1 MRSQAYLMCL
11 WPGLSSLWSRG
22 HWRGLAAAAA
32 FTLLLNFAFVVTFV
46 WPELFSPTLP
56 PWLLLGVAWVSVLCF
71 WIAGWRASSRVLQQV
86 KPAMAE
92 TLVETEK
99 LFCEAQTEYL
109 KGHWLEAEALL
120 DRTLALR
127 ANDVEARLL
136 RATLFRRTA
145 RLEGA
150 KQLLVGL
157 MENEAAARWRY
168 EIAEEQRRI
177 EELEQPSTVPLKQ
190 AA

>member
-1 MRSQAYLMCL
+1 MCL